1 MRCDPLSAA
10 TGASIAC
17 SAVSSSSVPARN
29 PARRT
34 WKLPEAITGPSIPAV
49 VPNPRWRRGVFRGM
63 RTLPV
68 LAVIAAIAG
77 CGPAPA
83 HSAAHVRAASTVMAV
98 GRPLMV
104 TAVSFGSASEGW
116 LLAQPMCGRARCDLR
131 LLRSTDGGQHWR
143 AVPAPPLRTG
153 KVAAVTFADAHDGW
167 LYGTQVLWATHDGGS
182 RWRRVPLPPGGRLL
196 SLTPGAGRILAS
208 IGRCGSDGL
217 ACSFRLWTAPAGSNV
232 FLLVPGATGPRHAP
246 EPTVAIS
253 GRTAFAYATWLD
265 HPGSEHLL
273 LTGPADG
280 KRRWHRLRDP
290 CGPSWSAALA
300 ASHGGQ
306 RLLIACGTEPGAGQQ
321 IKLAYVSANAG
332 RTWQRTASPPSGGY
346 VGYAS
351 AAAPGPVYLS
361 GGRMDIY
368 I

>member
-1 MRCDPLSAA
+1 
-10 TGASIAC
+10 
-17 SAVSSSSVPARN
+17 
-29 PARRT
+29 
-34 WKLPEAITGPSIPAV
+34 
-49 VPNPRWRRGVFRGM
+49 
-63 RTLPV
+63 
-68 LAVIAAIAG
+68 
-77 CGPAPA
+77 
-83 HSAAHVRAASTVMAV
+83 MAV
-98 GRPLMV
+98 GRRPLMV

-368 I
+368 ITANFGRTWHTSASLDNAAGLAGAGAILTANAITATKAIAFQQDVTCNQIWLTTDSGHHWTPVTIGTPGPTGCLP